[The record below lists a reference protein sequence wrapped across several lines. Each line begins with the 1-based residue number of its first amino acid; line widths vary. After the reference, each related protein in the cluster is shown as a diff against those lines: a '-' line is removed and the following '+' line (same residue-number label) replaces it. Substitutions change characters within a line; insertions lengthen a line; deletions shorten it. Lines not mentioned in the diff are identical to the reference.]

1 MNPFDL
7 SGPSFLVFY
16 ICVALIVI
24 IALKLVIDEAEGGAP
39 RALPLSDPYQI
50 AWLRGGT
57 PEAARIAV
65 LSLIDRGL
73 LAVSGDNL
81 VNLGATPSVVRE
93 PIERAI
99 LARCAQSGTPAIA
112 VLNDPA
118 VERACASYRTRL
130 ERMQLM
136 PDAAMRAQRY
146 RWLAIAAAL
155 LLGIALG
162 KIVIAFGRGRYNVE
176 FLIILTA
183 IALGVV
189 WFLVRRR
196 RTRLGNRML
205 KDLQRLFRALRQR
218 AATIRPGAMTSDA
231 MLLAAVFGI
240 SALPATGF
248 ADFLAC
254 LQESGQLGRRLRII
268 VRIGLRGWRWRRLWR
283 VRRRQLSAAT
293 GSGSAGAPRSPPGS
307 SRISTG
313 SI

>member
-24 IALKLVIDEAEGGAP
+24 IGLKLAIDEAEGGAP

-57 PEAARIAV
+57 REAARIAV

-81 VNLGATPSVVRE
+81 VNRSSAQSSVRA

-99 LARCAQSGTPAIA
+99 LARCAQSGTLATA
-112 VLNDPA
+112 MLDDPA
-118 VERACASYRTRL
+118 VERACTPYRSRL
-130 ERMQLM
+130 EHLQLT
-136 PDAAMRAQRY
+136 PDPAMRAYRY
-146 RWLAIAAAL
+146 RWLAVAIAILLAVAL
-155 LLGIALG
+155 S
-162 KIVIAFGRGRYNVE
+162 KIVIAFGRGRYNVQ
-176 FLIILTA
+176 FLIILM
-183 IALGVV
+183 ALGLWAVC
-189 WFLVRRR
+189 LIVRRP
-196 RTRLGNRML
+196 RTHLGNRML
-205 KDLQRLFRALRQR
+205 KDLRRLFRALRQR

-248 ADFLAC
+248 ADFLRVYKKAAS
-254 LQESGQLGRRLRII
+254 SGG
-268 VRIGLRGWRWRRLWR
+268 GCG
-283 VRRRQLSAAT
+283 SSC
-293 GSGSAGAPRSPPGS
+293 GSGCGGGGGGGCGGCGS
-307 SRISTG
+307 S
-313 SI
+313 

>member
-7 SGPSFLVFY
+7 SGPAFLVFY
-16 ICVALIVI
+16 ICLALMVI
-24 IALKLVIDEAEGGAP
+24 IALKLAIDEAEGGAP

-65 LSLIDRGL
+65 LSLTDRGL

-81 VNLGATPSVVRE
+81 VNLSTAPSVVRE

-99 LARCAQSGTPAIA
+99 LARCAQSGTPATA
-112 VLNDPA
+112 VLGEPV
-118 VERACASYRTRL
+118 VERACASYRARL
-130 ERMQLM
+130 ERLQLM

-146 RWLAIAAAL
+146 RWFAIAAAI

-176 FLIILTA
+176 FLIILTL
-183 IALGVV
+183 IGLGVV

-196 RTRLGNRML
+196 RTHLGNRML

-218 AATIRPGAMTSDA
+218 AATIRAGAMTSDA

-248 ADFLAC
+248 ADFLRVYKKAAS
-254 LQESGQLGRRLRII
+254 SGG
-268 VRIGLRGWRWRRLWR
+268 GCG
-283 VRRRQLSAAT
+283 SSC
-293 GSGSAGAPRSPPGS
+293 GSGCGGGGGGGCGGCGGGS
-307 SRISTG
+307 
-313 SI
+313 

>member
-7 SGPSFLVFY
+7 SGPAFLVFY
-16 ICVALIVI
+16 ICAASMVI

-73 LAVSGDNL
+73 LTVSGDNL
-81 VNLGATPSVVRE
+81 VNLSAAPSVVRE

-99 LARCAQSGTPAIA
+99 LARCAQSGTPATA
-112 VLNDPA
+112 VLDDPA
-118 VERACASYRTRL
+118 VERACASYRARL
-130 ERMQLM
+130 ERLQLL
-136 PDAAMRAQRY
+136 PDAAMRAQRL
-146 RWLAIAAAL
+146 RWFGIAAAL

-176 FLIILTA
+176 FLIILTV
-183 IALGVV
+183 IGLGVV
-189 WFLVRRR
+189 WFLVRRP
-196 RTRLGNRML
+196 RTHLGNRML
-205 KDLQRLFRALRQR
+205 KDLKRLFRALRQR

-248 ADFLAC
+248 ADFLRVYKKAAS
-254 LQESGQLGRRLRII
+254 SGG
-268 VRIGLRGWRWRRLWR
+268 GCG
-283 VRRRQLSAAT
+283 SSC
-293 GSGSAGAPRSPPGS
+293 GSGCGGGGGGGGGCGGCGGGGS
-307 SRISTG
+307 
-313 SI
+313 

>member
-7 SGPSFLVFY
+7 SGPEFLVFY
-16 ICVALIVI
+16 ICVALMVI
-24 IALKLVIDEAEGGAP
+24 IALKLAIDEAEGGAP

-73 LAVSGDNL
+73 LAVRGDNL
-81 VNLGATPSVVRE
+81 VNLNPVQSVARE

-99 LARCAQSGTPAIA
+99 LGRCARSGTPATA
-112 VLNDPA
+112 VLDDPA
-118 VERACASYRTRL
+118 VERACAPYRAQL
-130 ERMQLM
+130 ERLQLM
-136 PDAAMRAQRY
+136 PDAAMRAARY
-146 RWLAIAAAL
+146 RWFAIAAAI

-176 FLIILTA
+176 FLIILTV
-183 IALGVV
+183 IGLGVV

-196 RTRLGNRML
+196 RTHLGNRMV
-205 KDLQRLFRALRQR
+205 KDLRRLFRALRQR
-218 AATIRPGAMTSDA
+218 AATVRPGAMTSDA

-248 ADFLAC
+248 ADFLRVYKKAAS
-254 LQESGQLGRRLRII
+254 SGG
-268 VRIGLRGWRWRRLWR
+268 GCG
-283 VRRRQLSAAT
+283 SSC
-293 GSGSAGAPRSPPGS
+293 GSGCGGGGGGGCGGCGGGGS
-307 SRISTG
+307 
-313 SI
+313 

>member
-16 ICVALIVI
+16 ICIALIII

-39 RALPLSDPYQI
+39 RSLPLNDPYQI

-57 PEAARIAV
+57 PEAARIAL

-81 VNLGATPSVVRE
+81 VNPSAGQTVARE
-93 PIERAI
+93 PIEQAI
-99 LARCAQSGTPAIA
+99 LGRCAQSGTPATA
-112 VLNDPA
+112 VLSEPA
-118 VERACASYRTRL
+118 VERACASYRARL
-130 ERMQLM
+130 ERLQLM

-146 RWLAIAAAL
+146 RLFAIAAAL

-162 KIVIAFGRGRYNVE
+162 KIVIAFGRGRYNVQ
-176 FLIILTA
+176 FLTILMA
-183 IALGVV
+183 IGLGVV

-196 RTRLGNRML
+196 RTRLGSRMV
-205 KDLQRLFRALRQR
+205 KDLQRLFRGLRQR

-231 MLLAAVFGI
+231 ILLAAVFGI

-248 ADFLAC
+248 ADFLRVYKKAAS
-254 LQESGQLGRRLRII
+254 SGG
-268 VRIGLRGWRWRRLWR
+268 GCG
-283 VRRRQLSAAT
+283 SSC
-293 GSGSAGAPRSPPGS
+293 GSGCGGGDGGGCGGCGGGGS
-307 SRISTG
+307 
-313 SI
+313 

>member
-1 MNPFDL
+1 V
-7 SGPSFLVFY
+7 S
-16 ICVALIVI
+16 LIVI
-24 IALKLVIDEAEGGAP
+24 IALKLAIDEAERGAP

-73 LAVSGDNL
+73 LAVTGDNL
-81 VNLGATPSVVRE
+81 VNLSTAQSVARE

-99 LARCAQSGTPAIA
+99 LARCAQSGTPATVI
-112 VLNDPA
+112 LGEPA
-118 VERACASYRTRL
+118 VERACASYRARL
-130 ERMQLM
+130 ERLQLM

-146 RWLAIAAAL
+146 RRFAIAAAI
-155 LLGIALG
+155 LLGVALG

-176 FLIILTA
+176 FLVILTA

-189 WFLVRRR
+189 WFLVRRP
-196 RTRLGNRML
+196 RTHLGNRML
-205 KDLQRLFRALRQR
+205 KDLKRLFRALRQR

-248 ADFLAC
+248 ADFLRVYKKAAS
-254 LQESGQLGRRLRII
+254 SGG
-268 VRIGLRGWRWRRLWR
+268 GCG
-283 VRRRQLSAAT
+283 SSC
-293 GSGSAGAPRSPPGS
+293 GSGCGGGSGGGCGGCGS
-307 SRISTG
+307 S
-313 SI
+313 